1 MKKELIL
8 LACMTAGPYL
18 LNSAGQWADTTAQ
31 DSHTGIVSHA
41 TSNNHNYPCSWLDLF
56 GQYSDLVAYMPT
68 AYAADGSSKAAIDRP
83 PPGTLQQ
90 REQKTGKSSIRANWV
105 LDTLASAYNEMLVY
119 KDKDEPGLKATL
131 FTDDAGNMLLQLEQ
145 DGKLREIRVQKV
157 EFHTPVNNKPGKH
170 QLYKWMKNDLSGEKG
185 AAYVPV

>member
-18 LNSAGQWADTTAQ
+18 LNSAGQWADTTEPNF
-31 DSHTGIVSHA
+31 HTGIVSN
-41 TSNNHNYPCSWLDLF
+41 TVSNSHNYPCTWLDLLET
-56 GQYSDLVAYMPT
+56 YSDLVTYGPA
-68 AYAADGSSKAAIDRP
+68 AYAVDSGCRIAVDRP
-83 PPGTLQQ
+83 PSGTLQQ

-105 LDTLASAYNEMLVY
+105 LDTLASVYNEMLVY
-119 KDKDEPGLKATL
+119 KDKDEPGLKAVL

-145 DGKLREIRVQKV
+145 DGKIREIRVQKV
-157 EFHTPVNNKPGKH
+157 EFHTPVNIKPGRH
-170 QLYKWMKNDLSGEKG
+170 QLHKWIKSDLSGEKG